1 MICNLTHWHEI
12 VDMIHVRR
20 DVRQQRMR
28 QNSLTIKKKYMK
40 FSIAIYLLFTMYYVY
55 NIETPCSC
63 RYFKYRDLK

>member
-28 QNSLTIKKKYMK
+28 QNSLTIQKKYMK
-40 FSIAIYLLFTMYYVY
+40 FSIAIYLLFTDISTDGNVINVCLMH
-55 NIETPCSC
+55 
-63 RYFKYRDLK
+63 

>member
-28 QNSLTIKKKYMK
+28 QNSLTIQKKFMK
-40 FSIAIYLLFTMYYVY
+40 FSIAIYLLFTDISTDGNVINVCLMH
-55 NIETPCSC
+55 
-63 RYFKYRDLK
+63 

>member
-40 FSIAIYLLFTMYYVY
+40 FSIAIYLLFTDISTDGNVINVCLMH
-55 NIETPCSC
+55 
-63 RYFKYRDLK
+63 